1 LRGATANRDLV
12 QMLDVASV
20 AKRARGENFPV
31 ASLAFPRELRPH
43 IRALYAYARLV
54 DILGDELEGGAEA
67 RLAALDELEREVDA
81 AFRGAATWPVLVEL
95 QPTIREFNLPR
106 EPFLRLI
113 EANRMDQ
120 RISEY
125 ETWEDVKRYC
135 VHSADPCGRL
145 VLGVL
150 RRADDSEIVALSD
163 DVCTGL
169 QLVNFLQ
176 DVPRDL
182 ALGRVYL
189 PAEDLRR
196 FGVTELDRSNEPLR
210 QLLEFEAG
218 RARGLLSAGEPLG
231 RRLGGRT
238 GRAVTAFARGG
249 LAAVEALERAR
260 FDVFSGRPKPSRAR
274 LARTAI
280 GGPRPVMVEAAYAEV
295 ERLTRQRARNFA
307 YGIMLL
313 PRPKRR
319 AIAAVYAFAR
329 QVDDIADGPLP
340 DLEKRVLLEQ
350 LRGQLD
356 APPGE
361 DAMLVALAD
370 ARQRFSIPTDA
381 LLALI
386 DGGVQDTEQT
396 RYADFDELRGY
407 CVRVAGAVGRACV
420 AVYGADEP
428 ERAETLGIALQLI
441 NIVRDVAEDWSL
453 GRVYLPQDELARFDV
468 EEDDIAR
475 GLVTPEWGELMG
487 FQAERARAHLAEG
500 LTLLDH
506 LDRRSAACVATFAGL
521 YRSTLDRIE
530 RDGFDVFGGAPTLSP
545 VAKLRV
551 VGAALAR

>member
-1 LRGATANRDLV
+1 LRGTTANRDLL

-81 AFRGAATWPVLVEL
+81 AYGGAATWPVLVEL
-95 QPTIREFNLPR
+95 QPTIREFDLPR

-125 ETWEDVKRYC
+125 ETWEDVKHYC

-150 RRADDSEIVALSD
+150 RRGDDSETVALSD

-189 PAEDLRR
+189 PAEDRRR
-196 FGVTELDRSNEPLR
+196 FGVTELDRPSETLR

-280 GGPRPVMVEAAYAEV
+280 GA
-295 ERLTRQRARNFA
+295 
-307 YGIMLL
+307 
-313 PRPKRR
+313 
-319 AIAAVYAFAR
+319 
-329 QVDDIADGPLP
+329 
-340 DLEKRVLLEQ
+340 
-350 LRGQLD
+350 
-356 APPGE
+356 
-361 DAMLVALAD
+361 LV
-370 ARQRFSIPTDA
+370 P
-381 LLALI
+381 
-386 DGGVQDTEQT
+386 
-396 RYADFDELRGY
+396 
-407 CVRVAGAVGRACV
+407 
-420 AVYGADEP
+420 
-428 ERAETLGIALQLI
+428 
-441 NIVRDVAEDWSL
+441 
-453 GRVYLPQDELARFDV
+453 
-468 EEDDIAR
+468 
-475 GLVTPEWGELMG
+475 
-487 FQAERARAHLAEG
+487 
-500 LTLLDH
+500 
-506 LDRRSAACVATFAGL
+506 
-521 YRSTLDRIE
+521 
-530 RDGFDVFGGAPTLSP
+530 
-545 VAKLRV
+545 
-551 VGAALAR
+551 